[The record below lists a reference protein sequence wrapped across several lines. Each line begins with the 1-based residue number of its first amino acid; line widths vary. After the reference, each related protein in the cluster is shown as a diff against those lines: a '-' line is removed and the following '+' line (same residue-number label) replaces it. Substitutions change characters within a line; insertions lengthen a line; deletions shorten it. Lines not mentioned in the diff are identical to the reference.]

1 MSFKSILVMFV
12 LILLLFSIYTHQP
25 DSNRKDLL
33 FGFLSNVNWNKDS
46 LAFIAKRD
54 SIKARKTF
62 DKYCYED
69 FWRTIDTSKLESQIV
84 FKNSVMCYHQ
94 LPKNFFKMIHLKY
107 VYLDEQ
113 PKLDS
118 INEDIGKLTDL
129 DSLVIT
135 KSKIR
140 YIPKGI
146 GKLKKLKKLVIAW
159 GGELREVPP
168 EIGDLKGLKELD
180 LFRNKLKTL
189 PPEIGKLKKL
199 RKLILGEN
207 EFTEIEKK
215 RIAELLPQCEIQFE
229 YNLVYERED

>member
-1 MSFKSILVMFV
+1 M
-12 LILLLFSIYTHQP
+12 LLFSLFMHQS
-25 DSNRKDLL
+25 DSSFGLL
-33 FGFLSNVNWNKDS
+33 NNVNWNKDS

-54 SIKARKTF
+54 SLRARKIF

-69 FWRTIDTSKLESQIV
+69 FWRNIDTSKLESQSV

-94 LPKNFFKMIHLKY
+94 LPKNFYKMIHLKF

-113 PKLDS
+113 PLLDS
-118 INEDIGKLTDL
+118 INEDFGKLTDL
-129 DSLVIT
+129 DSLIIT

-140 YIPKGI
+140 YIPKSM

-168 EIGDLKGLKELD
+168 EIGELKELIELD

-207 EFTEIEKK
+207 DFSEIEKE
-215 RIAELLPQCEIQFE
+215 RIAELLPHCEIQFE
-229 YNLVYERED
+229 YNLVYKRNK